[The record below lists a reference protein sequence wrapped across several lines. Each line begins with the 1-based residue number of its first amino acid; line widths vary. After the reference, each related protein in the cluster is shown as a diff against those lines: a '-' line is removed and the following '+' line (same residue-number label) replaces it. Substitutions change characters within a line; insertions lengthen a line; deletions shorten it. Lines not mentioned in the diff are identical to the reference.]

1 MADQKVKV
9 IIRVMP
15 SGDEIDA
22 ALPAKA
28 TADQV
33 IKKLLSDA
41 NLKLSKADTQGNPI
55 SYALRWKEG
64 GKDLGQNESLEKA
77 GVKDNDT
84 LLLTPSIIA
93 G

>member
-1 MADQKVKV
+1 MADQKLKV

-15 SGDEIDA
+15 SADEIDA

-28 TADQV
+28 TASQI
-33 IKKLLSDA
+33 IKKLLSDT
-41 NLKLSKADTQGNPI
+41 NLKLPKADPQGNPI
-55 SYALRWKEG
+55 TYNLRWKEG

-84 LLLTPSIIA
+84 LLLTPNIIA